1 MVSKRE
7 TYKALGRTH
16 WPKSERLHLDKGLEV
31 LETQIRTFK
40 VAYENVTLDYDR
52 YDGSAELRGWEP
64 MTSDEIEMA
73 EAARIA
79 QEDKR
84 AAAAAKRKAN
94 AAEKKRKAEIEE
106 KETLIKLVEK
116 HKNLAKELVRDDH

>member
-1 MVSKRE
+1 MTSKKE

-40 VAYENVTLDYDR
+40 LAYENVTLDYDR
-52 YDGSAELRGWEP
+52 YNDIGELRGWDP
-64 MTSDEIEMA
+64 MTSEEIAA
-73 EAARIA
+73 EEAKRQA

-84 AAAAAKRKAN
+84 AANAAKRKAN
-94 AAEKKRKAEIEE
+94 AAEKKRQAELEE
-106 KETLIKLVEK
+106 KETLVKLVNK
-116 HKNLAKELVRDDH
+116 HKNLAKELVRDT